1 MSSFWL
7 AALSFAHLLAL
18 LLIFPGYRV
27 SPLAHSRTRRP
38 VLTEGTRI
46 QRPRSRKSSSAR
58 LKGPICNTKV
68 SHHQHDLPA
77 AIYECAEAR

>member
-7 AALSFAHLLAL
+7 AALLFAHLLAL
-18 LLIFPGYRV
+18 LLVFPSYRV

-38 VLTEGTRI
+38 
-46 QRPRSRKSSSAR
+46 RKTLSVR
-58 LKGPICNTKV
+58 LKGPIRDTKV

-77 AIYECAEAR
+77 LPSTNVPRPC